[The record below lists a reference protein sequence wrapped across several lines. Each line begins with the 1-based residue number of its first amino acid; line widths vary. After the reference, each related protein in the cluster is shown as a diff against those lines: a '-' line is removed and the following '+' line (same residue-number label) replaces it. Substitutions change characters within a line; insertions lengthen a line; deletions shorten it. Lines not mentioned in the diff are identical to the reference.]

1 VTALREF
8 KARYLAKILSLKK
21 QLLEKYPERADR
33 VNYVVDLLVGKTQNL
48 RVFTLTDYLATL
60 YHASKE
66 FPEVEQL
73 FPSEDEIK
81 ELLKE
86 DASGGMRLREF
97 KAKYLARLLGLRKHL
112 LEKYPEKRGRVE
124 YLVETLVVK
133 LEGLRTVTLLD
144 YVFTVYGAAQ
154 EFKEFEALIPG
165 ESEVEA
171 LLSSSA
177 GSAE

>member
-1 VTALREF
+1 MTALREF

-33 VNYVVDLLVGKTQNL
+33 VNYVTDLLVGKTQNL

-73 FPSEDEIK
+73 FPSESEVE
-81 ELLKE
+81 ELLKG
-86 DASGGMRLREF
+86 DAGNMRLREF
-97 KAKYLARLLGLRKHL
+97 KAKYLARLLGLRKQL

-124 YLVETLVVK
+124 YLVETLVSK
-133 LEGLRTVTLLD
+133 LESLRTVTLLD

-165 ESEVEA
+165 EGEVEV

-177 GSAE
+177 GSPE